1 MKTKETSKIGAISQ
15 VHISVFLFG
24 FAGLFGK
31 WIDLNAITIV
41 WGRVFFASLVFGI
54 WFVMK
59 KENPF
64 RIPFKSYLY
73 YFPLGALL
81 AFHWWSFFAA
91 IQMSTVTIGLISF
104 SSFPIFTALLEP
116 LVFKKPWNYSWFILA
131 LLSSFGIYLILPE
144 WKWESEYTQGAF
156 WGIMSGLSFSF
167 ITILNR
173 YLLLNKTLGKENSS
187 IELTFF
193 QDLFAMFCLFP
204 LLFLFPE
211 EINAIAW
218 SQLLLLGLV
227 FTALAHL
234 LYING
239 LKKVEARTASLI
251 SNMEPVWGILFAVLL
266 LGENLNAKLILG
278 AFLILL
284 SAILASRLSKNT
296 S

>member
-1 MKTKETSKIGAISQ
+1 MMGKNSFKIGALYQ

-41 WGRVFFASLVFGI
+41 WGRVLFASLAFGI
-54 WFVMK
+54 WFLLK
-59 KENPF
+59 QKNPF

-116 LVFKKPWNYSWFILA
+116 LVFKKPWKYSWFILA

-144 WKWESEYTQGAF
+144 WNWESEYTQGAF
-156 WGIMSGLSFSF
+156 WGVMSGLSFSF
-167 ITILNR
+167 ITLLNR
-173 YLLLNKTLGKENSS
+173 YLLLNETSGKDNYS

-193 QDLFAMFCLFP
+193 QDLFAMICLLP

-211 EINAIAW
+211 EICIVAW
-218 SQLLLLGLV
+218 SQLLLLGLI

-266 LGENLNAKLILG
+266 LGERLNVELILG
-278 AFLILL
+278 AILILF
-284 SAILASRLSKNT
+284 SAIFASRLSKK

>member
-1 MKTKETSKIGAISQ
+1 MKVSKGLKISALYQ
-15 VHISVFLFG
+15 VHFSVFLFG

-41 WGRVFFASLVFGI
+41 WGRVFFASLAFGI
-54 WFVMK
+54 WFLTK

-64 RIPFKSYLY
+64 RMPFKSYLY

-104 SSFPIFTALLEP
+104 SSFPVFTALLEP
-116 LVFKKPWNYSWFILA
+116 LVFKKSWKYTWFILA

-144 WKWESEYTQGAF
+144 WDWESSYTQGAF
-156 WGIMSGLSFSF
+156 WGVMSGLSFSF
-167 ITILNR
+167 ITLFNR
-173 YLLLNKTLGKENSS
+173 YLLLNKTQDKENSS

-193 QDLFAMFCLFP
+193 QDLFAMICLLP
-204 LLFLFPE
+204 LLFFFPE
-211 EINAIAW
+211 EISIESW
-218 SQLLLLGLV
+218 SQLFLLGLI

-234 LYING
+234 LYVNG
-239 LKKVEARTASLI
+239 LKKIEARTASLI
-251 SNMEPVWGILFAVLL
+251 SNMEPVWGIMFAVLL
-266 LGENLNAKLILG
+266 LGESLDFKIIVG
-278 AFLILL
+278 ASLILL
-284 SAILASRLSKNT
+284 SAVLAGGLSKKQ

>member
-1 MKTKETSKIGAISQ
+1 MKAKKASKITSIYQ

-31 WIDLNAITIV
+31 WIGLNAITIV
-41 WGRVFFASLVFGI
+41 WGRVLFASLAFGM
-54 WFVMK
+54 WFLVK
-59 KENPF
+59 RENPF
-64 RIPFKSYLY
+64 RIPFKSYIY

-81 AFHWWSFFAA
+81 AFHWWSFFAS

-104 SSFPIFTALLEP
+104 SSFPIFTSLLEP
-116 LVFKKPWNYSWFILA
+116 LIFKKPWKYSWFILA
-131 LLSSFGIYLILPE
+131 LLSSIGIYLILPE
-144 WKWESEYTQGAF
+144 WNWESEYTKGVF

-173 YLLLNKTLGKENSS
+173 YLLLYKTFGKENSS

-193 QDLFAMFCLFP
+193 QDLFAMVCLFP

-211 EINAIAW
+211 DINIMAW

-266 LGENLNAKLILG
+266 LGESLNGKLLFG
-278 AFLILL
+278 GFLILL
-284 SAILASRLSKNT
+284 SAILASRLSKKAG
-296 S
+296 